1 VPITGTNTT
10 HASGNPQNGV
20 LVLSDNLVSAA
31 SGAAG
36 QAASSAAAGVPIRT
50 AAIPFTLHED
60 GLVTSHVATQA
71 TVADALLDAGVT
83 LTREDVVL
91 PAATALVTPGMHVY
105 VSYARRIT
113 VRTGD
118 DKADLFTQAQT
129 VGDALRGT
137 GYDLQPED
145 IVTPARTKPVTN
157 GMVIGLATIRDVKQS
172 RDTPIPYATVYQY
185 DSSQADGTTLVTQPG
200 ADGYVHHEYT
210 VKQINGREVARQ
222 ETTETTVQPTDEIV
236 TIGTYV
242 PATPT
247 PEPEPEPAAVY
258 VAPDSSGQC
267 VATYTVWASY
277 YTAASAGGSTTATG
291 TGVYKGIIAVDPRV
305 IPLGTRMYVPG
316 YGYGIAADTGGG
328 VLGNFI
334 DLAYGPD
341 DYYDWYSHYVDI
353 CILG

>member
-1 VPITGTNTT
+1 
-10 HASGNPQNGV
+10 
-20 LVLSDNLVSAA
+20 
-31 SGAAG
+31 
-36 QAASSAAAGVPIRT
+36 
-50 AAIPFTLHED
+50 
-60 GLVTSHVATQA
+60 
-71 TVADALLDAGVT
+71 
-83 LTREDVVL
+83 
-91 PAATALVTPGMHVY
+91 M
-105 VSYARRIT
+105 
-113 VRTGD
+113 
-118 DKADLFTQAQT
+118 
-129 VGDALRGT
+129 GDALNGA

-145 IVTPARTKPVTN
+145 AVTPVRTKPVTS
-157 GMVIGLATIRDVKQS
+157 GMVIGLATIRDVKLSQ
-172 RDTPIPYATVYQY
+172 DTPIPYATVYQY

-210 VKQINGREVARQ
+210 AKQINGREVARQ
-222 ETTETTVQPTDEIV
+222 ETTETTVQPTDEVV

-247 PEPEPEPAAVY
+247 PEPAPADP
-258 VAPDSSGQC
+258 APDSSGQC
-267 VATYTVWASY
+267 VATYSVWATY

-328 VLGNFI
+328 VRGDCI
-334 DLAYGPD
+334 DLAYGAD

>member
-1 VPITGTNTT
+1 VPIPGTHAT
-10 HASGNPQNGV
+10 HASGSPQNGV

-31 SGAAG
+31 GGSAG
-36 QAASSAAAGVPIRT
+36 QAANSAASVVPIRT
-50 AAIPFTLHED
+50 VAIPFTLHED
-60 GLVTSHVATQA
+60 GLVTSHVTTQA

-83 LTREDVVL
+83 LNKEDVVL
-91 PAATALVTPGMHVY
+91 PAATTLMTPGMHVY
-105 VSYARRIT
+105 VRYARRIT

-118 DKADLFTQAQT
+118 DETELFTQAQT
-129 VGDALRGT
+129 VGDALNGA

-145 IVTPARTKPVTN
+145 VVRPAETKPVTN
-157 GMVIGLATIRDVKQS
+157 GMVIGLATIRDVKLSQ
-172 RDTPIPYATVYQY
+172 DTPIPYATVYQY

-200 ADGYVHHEYT
+200 SEGYVHREYS

-222 ETTETTVQPTDEIV
+222 ETTETTVQPTNEVV

-247 PEPEPEPAAVY
+247 PEPAPAAS
-258 VAPDSSGQC
+258 APDSSGQC
-267 VATYTVWASY
+267 VATYSVWATY

-328 VLGNFI
+328 VTGYSI
-334 DLAYGPD
+334 DLAYGAD
-341 DYYDWYSHYVDI
+341 DHYDWRSHYVDI

>member
-1 VPITGTNTT
+1 VPIPGTNAT
-10 HASGNPQNGV
+10 HVSGNPQNGV

-31 SGAAG
+31 GGTAG
-36 QAASSAAAGVPIRT
+36 QAASSAAVGVPIRT

-60 GLVTSHVATQA
+60 GLVTSHVTTKA

-83 LTREDVVL
+83 LNKEDVVL
-91 PAATALVTPGMHVY
+91 PVAIALVTPGMHVY

-118 DKADLFTQAQT
+118 DETELFTQAQT
-129 VGDALRGT
+129 VGDALKGT

-145 IVTPARTKPVTN
+145 VVTPASTKPVTN

-172 RDTPIPYATVYQY
+172 QYTPIPYATVYQY
-185 DSSQADGTTLVTQPG
+185 DSRQADGTTLVTQPG
-200 ADGYVHHEYT
+200 ADGYVLYEYT
-210 VKQINGREVARQ
+210 AKQINGQEVARQ
-222 ETTETTVQPTDEIV
+222 ETTETTVQPTDEVV

-242 PATPT
+242 PATPP
-247 PEPEPEPAAVY
+247 PEPEPVY

-267 VATYTVWASY
+267 VATYSVWASY
-277 YTAASAGGSTTATG
+277 YTAASAGGLTTATG

-328 VLGNFI
+328 VLGYSI
-334 DLAYGPD
+334 DLAYGAG

-353 CILG
+353 CILS

>member
-1 VPITGTNTT
+1 VPIPGT
-10 HASGNPQNGV
+10 HASGSSQNGV

-31 SGAAG
+31 VGSAG
-36 QAASSAAAGVPIRT
+36 QAANSAASAVPIRT
-50 AAIPFTLHED
+50 VAIPFTLHED
-60 GLVTSHVATQA
+60 GLVTSHVTTQA

-83 LTREDVVL
+83 LNKEDVVL
-91 PAATALVTPGMHVY
+91 PAATTLMTPGMHVY
-105 VSYARRIT
+105 VRYARRIT

-118 DKADLFTQAQT
+118 DETELFTQAQT
-129 VGDALRGT
+129 VGDALNGA

-145 IVTPARTKPVTN
+145 VVRPAETKPVTN
-157 GMVIGLATIRDVKQS
+157 GMVIGLATIRDVKLSQ
-172 RDTPIPYATVYQY
+172 DTPIPYATVYQY

-200 ADGYVHHEYT
+200 SEGYVHREYS

-222 ETTETTVQPTDEIV
+222 ETTETTVQPTNEVV

-247 PEPEPEPAAVY
+247 PEPAPAAS
-258 VAPDSSGQC
+258 APDSSGQC
-267 VATYTVWASY
+267 VATYSVWATY

-291 TGVYKGIIAVDPRV
+291 TSVHKGIIAVDPRV

-316 YGYGIAADTGGG
+316 YGYGVAADTGGG
-328 VLGNFI
+328 VTGYSI
-334 DLAYGPD
+334 DLAYGAD
-341 DYYDWYSHYVDI
+341 DYYDWHSHYVDI